1 MFHRVGGWTAR
12 HPWLVLA
19 MWLAVG
25 IGLACTAPSWDKS
38 AQDDDIHFLP
48 ERCASVQ
55 GYRLLQAAF
64 PQDVYASKLIF
75 ALQRPDGPLSEADLA
90 LCDALVVQLNR
101 LRQDEPH
108 LQIKKIVSLRD
119 PLLGSRLIS
128 SDKRCALIQVS
139 LGSPYLA
146 LKTRDA
152 VDRADQVV
160 RAFLDTLPSAD
171 LPILYTTGPAGV
183 GRDLLRAGGAS
194 LDGTTLATVL
204 LVIVILL
211 GVYRSPLL
219 TLIPLTSIALAVWI
233 ALNILAMC
241 TYLPGFY
248 LVNISAIFA
257 IVMLYGAGT
266 DYCLFLI
273 SRYREELAAGK
284 TGLEALSDSV
294 AGVGEAIT
302 ASAAT
307 TICGLG
313 LMALAEFAKVR
324 CGGPAIA
331 VSLAVA
337 LLASLTLTPALLA
350 LVGRYAFWPVGV
362 PTLARTQAES
372 EGLWGWLSHVVVRR
386 PLLIGIGSFLLLVP
400 LAMLGLTVK
409 PSYRATAE
417 LSPHSSS
424 VRGLEAIARHFTPG
438 ELGPITLLLEA
449 DQSWDSPTGKQVI
462 DHLSVGFGLL
472 PNVAEVRSLTR
483 PLGQPLTPMLEAPVG
498 KAGLFAQ
505 LVSKVSA
512 NLEERIQAATRAH
525 YLARNGEK
533 HVTRLDVVL
542 RTDPFDPRS
551 AETLEVIQLWAA
563 DAVPLIAQGM
573 SNLRTATYGI
583 TVSSKDMAVVTESDR
598 SRINSLVVVG
608 VLVILF
614 VLVRH
619 LGLALYLLATVLL
632 SYLATL
638 GATILLAY
646 LLHGRSFGEVDW
658 RVPFF
663 LFTILVA
670 VGADYNIFLL
680 SRALEEKKRH
690 GGREGLR
697 RGLAHTGGTI
707 TSCGLIMAG
716 TFATLLLA
724 GLNTLVQVGFAL
736 AFGVLLD
743 TFLVRPFLVPAFTL
757 WLWNEDQPTQQPTP
771 PATPTALDEPEVV
784 PIYYRRAG

>member
-1 MFHRVGGWTAR
+1 MA
-12 HPWLVLA
+12 
-19 MWLAVG
+19 
-25 IGLACTAPSWDKS
+25 
-38 AQDDDIHFLP
+38 
-48 ERCASVQ
+48 
-55 GYRLLQAAF
+55 
-64 PQDVYASKLIF
+64 
-75 ALQRPDGPLSEADLA
+75 
-90 LCDALVVQLNR
+90 
-101 LRQDEPH
+101 
-108 LQIKKIVSLRD
+108 
-119 PLLGSRLIS
+119 
-128 SDKRCALIQVS
+128 
-139 LGSPYLA
+139 
-146 LKTRDA
+146 
-152 VDRADQVV
+152 
-160 RAFLDTLPSAD
+160 
-171 LPILYTTGPAGV
+171 
-183 GRDLLRAGGAS
+183 
-194 LDGTTLATVL
+194 
-204 LVIVILL
+204 
-211 GVYRSPLL
+211 
-219 TLIPLTSIALAVWI
+219 LIPLLSIALAVWI

-241 TYLPGFY
+241 TRIPGFY

-284 TGLEALSDSV
+284 SATTALIDSV
-294 AGVGEAIT
+294 GGVGEAVT

-331 VSLAVA
+331 VSLGVA

-350 LVGRYAFWPVGV
+350 LVGRLAFWPVGV
-362 PTLARTQAES
+362 PRVATTTAES
-372 EGLWGWLSHVVVRR
+372 EGIWGRLSHGVLRR
-386 PLLIGIGSFLLLVP
+386 PILIGVVSFLALVP

-417 LSPHSSS
+417 LSPQSSS
-424 VRGLEAIARHFTPG
+424 VQGLDAIARHFTPG
-438 ELGPITLLLEA
+438 ELGPITLLLES
-449 DQSWDSPTGKQVI
+449 DQSWDSPVGKQLI
-462 DHLSVGFGLL
+462 DHLSVGFGVL

-483 PLGQPLTPMLEAPVG
+483 PLGQPLAPMVEAPPAKG
-498 KAGLFAQ
+498 GLFAH

-512 NLEERIQAATRAH
+512 NLEDRVQTATRAH

-551 AETLEVIQLWAA
+551 AETLEVIQLWAS
-563 DAVPLIAQGM
+563 DAVPLLAEGM
-573 SNLRTATYGI
+573 GQVRSETYGI

-598 SRINSLVVVG
+598 ARINWMVVAG
-608 VLVILF
+608 VLLILF
-614 VLVRH
+614 LLVRH
-619 LGLALYLLATVLL
+619 LGLALYLLGTVLV
-632 SYLATL
+632 SYFATL
-638 GATILLAY
+638 GATMILAHLA
-646 LLHGRSFGEVDW
+646 HGRPFGEVDW

-680 SRALEEKKRH
+680 SRAMEEKKRH

-716 TFATLLLA
+716 TFATLMLA

-757 WLWNEDQPTQQPTP
+757 WLWNDDQPTEQPSP
-771 PATPTALDEPEVV
+771 PAPEQPEAA